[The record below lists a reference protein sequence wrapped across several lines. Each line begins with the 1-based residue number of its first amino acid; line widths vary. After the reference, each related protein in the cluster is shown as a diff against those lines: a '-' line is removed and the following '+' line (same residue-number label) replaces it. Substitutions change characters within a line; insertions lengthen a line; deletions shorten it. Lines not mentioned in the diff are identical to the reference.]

1 MGYRVGGYWAIDAGG
16 TRTTA
21 MVLDT
26 IRYTRE
32 SVNPASAG
40 PAAEET
46 LVRLLSRIASD
57 LGGVSTGWFASS
69 TITMDTAPGAIDRL
83 AAIARERGFRGR
95 LVISGDVP
103 PLLLAPPLSGR
114 GVVVVSG
121 TGSACVASA
130 GPDAGPPVVIGG
142 CEYLG
147 SDEGSAYALG
157 EAGLR
162 AAVRGADGRGRP
174 TTLFAASGPRELA
187 RRLAAG
193 PFPKA
198 AVAALAPE
206 VCVAW
211 QAGDAVAGEV
221 VRGGLDELVT
231 GVRAARDAAGLT
243 GTWRAVLNGGVFRGC
258 PPYAAE
264 LSRRIVTELGA
275 AEPPT
280 VIADPVAAIYAALL
294 ANQGS
299 PPESWAHIRNL

>member
-1 MGYRVGGYWAIDAGG
+1 MSAVEYWAIDAGG
-16 TRTTA
+16 THTTA
-21 MVLDT
+21 VVLGT
-26 IRYTRE
+26 RYTRE

-40 PAAEET
+40 AAAEET
-46 LVRLLSRIASD
+46 LVRLLSEMASD
-57 LGGVSTGWFASS
+57 LGVGPSVGWFASS
-69 TITMDTAPGAIDRL
+69 TITMDTPPREIDRL
-83 AAIARERGFRGR
+83 AVIAREQGFVGR
-95 LVISGDVP
+95 LVVSGDVP

-114 GVVVVSG
+114 GVVVVAG
-121 TGSACVASA
+121 TGSACVAAA

-157 EAGLR
+157 VAGLR

-174 TTLFAASGPRELA
+174 TTLFAAHGPRELA
-187 RRLAAG
+187 RRLAAE

-198 AVAALAPE
+198 GVAALAPE
-206 VCVAW
+206 VCAAW

-221 VRGGLDELVT
+221 VRAALDDLLD
-231 GVRAARDAAGLT
+231 GVRAARDAAGLS

-264 LSRRIVTELGA
+264 LGRRMVVELGA

-280 VIADPVAAIYAALL
+280 VIADPVDAVYAALV
-294 ANQGS
+294 ANEGS
-299 PPESWAHIRNL
+299 PPKSWAHTRNL

>member
-1 MGYRVGGYWAIDAGG
+1 MGHRAGGYWAIDAGG

-21 MVLDT
+21 LVLDT
-26 IRYTRE
+26 IRHTRG

-40 PAAEET
+40 AAAEET
-46 LVRLLSRIASD
+46 LVRLLAEIAAD
-57 LGGVSTGWFASS
+57 LSGTAVGWFASS
-69 TITMDTAPGAIDRL
+69 AITMDTAPAAIDRL
-83 AAIARERGFRGR
+83 AVLAREQGLPGR
-95 LVISGDVP
+95 LVVSGDVP

-114 GVVVVSG
+114 GVVVVAG

-147 SDEGSAYALG
+147 SDQGSAYALG

-174 TTLFAASGPRELA
+174 TTLFAAAEPRELA
-187 RRLAAG
+187 RRLAAE

-206 VCVAW
+206 VCAAW

-221 VRGGLDELVT
+221 VRAGVDELIT

-280 VIADPVAAIYAALL
+280 VVVDPVAAIYAALL
-294 ANQGS
+294 ANDGS
-299 PPESWAHIRNL
+299 PPKSWAHIRNL